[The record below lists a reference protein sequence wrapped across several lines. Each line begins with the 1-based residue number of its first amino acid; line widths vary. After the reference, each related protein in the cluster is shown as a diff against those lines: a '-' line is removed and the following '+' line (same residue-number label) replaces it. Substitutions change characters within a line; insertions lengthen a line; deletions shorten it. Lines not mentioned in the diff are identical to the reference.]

1 MVKGNKEGH
10 YIMMIGSIHQS
21 YNDHIYM
28 PNIGKLKFIKQKLID
43 LKGEINRTLIPHS
56 QQWTDHLD
64 RINKETPD
72 LNNSMDQKG
81 LLSWH

>member
-1 MVKGNKEGH
+1 
-10 YIMMIGSIHQS
+10 
-21 YNDHIYM
+21 M

-56 QQWTDHLD
+56 QQWIDHLD
-64 RINKETPD
+64 RINKETPN

-81 LLSWH
+81 LLSLH